1 MNFLKYS
8 VFVFSFVLIFGGIQ
22 TVYGHGLGTVE
33 SDVLFFNDSF
43 FKVKV
48 QTTPDVLS
56 GDESSIGFKIST
68 INDDQNTLVSNVK
81 YNVKIFDTQTGHQ
94 ILSFN
99 AYSPDDSFHA
109 TIIPDSD
116 VLFLGNSDD
125 NDAWIGSVNEPL
137 EIHAPIFL
145 QVVWFKLM
153 YLFWKLTPN
162 LFLKIQLLKLY

>member
-1 MNFLKYS
+1 MFLLKL
-8 VFVFSFVLIFGGIQ
+8 FSIIVVLIIIAGSTEI
-22 TVYGHGLGTVE
+22 VYAHGLGTVE

-56 GDESSIGFKIST
+56 GNESSIGFKIST

-81 YNVKIFDTQTGHQ
+81 YDVKIFDAQTGHQ

-109 TIIPDSD
+109 VIFPDSD
-116 VLFLGNSDD
+116 VLF
-125 NDAWIGSVNEPL
+125 
-137 EIHAPIFL
+137 
-145 QVVWFKLM
+145 
-153 YLFWKLTPN
+153 
-162 LFLKIQLLKLY
+162 